1 MSRKDK
7 GHFGAKHEGVQLDPA
22 IAAALRAKAPSG
34 GLSCAEAEGI
44 AKKMKAA
51 MKDIGVALDLLEIR
65 IEACQLGLFGY
76 ESGKKAVKPL
86 DRVSEPLR
94 LSIQKALSGGRLPC
108 IDAWRIAGELGLPRR
123 DVADACEALWIKVSA
138 CQLGAF

>member
-7 GHFGAKHEGVQLDPA
+7 GHFGTKHEGVPLNAD
-22 IAAALRAKAPSG
+22 IAAELRGRARSG

-51 MKDIGVALDLLEIR
+51 MKDVGVAMDLLEIR
-65 IEACQLGLFGY
+65 IEGCQLGLFGN

-86 DRVSEPLR
+86 DSVPETLR
-94 LSIQKALSGGRLPC
+94 LSIEKALSGGRLPC
-108 IDAWRIAGELGLPRR
+108 VEAWRIAREQGLPRM
-123 DVADACEALWIKVSA
+123 DVSSACEALGIKIRA

>member
-7 GHFGAKHEGVQLDPA
+7 GHFGTKHEGVQLDET
-22 IAAALRAKAPSG
+22 IAAELRRKARSG

-44 AKKMKAA
+44 AGKMKAA
-51 MKDIGVALDLLEIR
+51 MKDVGVAMDLLEIR
-65 IEACQLGLFGY
+65 IEGCQLGLFGN

-86 DRVSEPLR
+86 DHVPETLR
-94 LSIQKALSGGRLPC
+94 LSIEKALSSGRLPC
-108 IDAWRIAGELGLPRR
+108 VEAWRIAREQGLPRM
-123 DVADACEALWIKVSA
+123 DVSSACEALGIKISA

>member
-7 GHFGAKHEGVQLDPA
+7 GHFGAKHEGVPLDEA
-22 IAAALRAKAPSG
+22 IAAELRGKVRSG

-44 AKKMKAA
+44 AKSRKVA
-51 MKDIGVALDLLEIR
+51 MKDVGIAMDLLEIR
-65 IEACQLGLFGY
+65 IDGCQLGLFGY

-86 DRVSEPLR
+86 ASVPEPLR
-94 LSIQKALSGGRLPC
+94 ISIEKALSGGRLPC
-108 IDAWRIAGELGLPRR
+108 VDAWRIAGEQGLPRK
-123 DVADACEALWIKVSA
+123 DVASACEKLGIKICA